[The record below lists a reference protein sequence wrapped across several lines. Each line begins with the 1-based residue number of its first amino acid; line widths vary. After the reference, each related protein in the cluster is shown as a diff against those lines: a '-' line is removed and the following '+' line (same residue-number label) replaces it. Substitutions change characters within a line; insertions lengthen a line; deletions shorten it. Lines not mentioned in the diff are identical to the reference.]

1 SELGLIYPIVAGPWH
16 ELSESGET
24 GVPTSKALS
33 WVLKNKAVNS
43 VLVAVASVDELEETL
58 AAK

>member
-1 SELGLIYPIVAGPWH
+1 
-16 ELSESGET
+16 
-24 GVPTSKALS
+24 VPTSKALS
-33 WVLKNKAVNS
+33 WVLKNKAVSS